1 MHALL
6 AASRDHGSPSKSARL
21 AATTWAL
28 VVALTTCG
36 AAQAGDWPQW
46 RGPNQN
52 GVSEERGLV
61 SEWNPKGGEG
71 SNLVWRNP
79 ALGGRSTPVVLGD
92 KLYTLVRDKPGT
104 ELEGEKVVCADAATG
119 EVLWEHRFNVYLS
132 DVPDI
137 RVGWS
142 SVVADPATGRVYA
155 QGVCGYF
162 CCLEGADGKLVWSR
176 SLHEELGLIST
187 VGGRTN
193 FPLIYGDTVIA
204 SAVVVGWGDEP
215 KWGLLAKPAHRFM
228 AFDKSNGDLRWLS
241 GTSLAPYDTTYSTPF
256 IATLAGVPALV
267 FGSGDGGVWAL
278 QAGTGKPLWKCII
291 ARMGVNVSPVVD
303 AEGRVYAAHSEE
315 NPIGNT
321 MGAVLAIDGNAIGTL
336 EPNDQTGKELWKS
349 YQLMVGKS
357 SPLVLD
363 GRVYAITDFAK
374 LHVLD
379 AKTGKELSRK
389 ALGRVM
395 RASPLYANGKIYCIT
410 NAGEWYVLK
419 PAGDGVEVVHKLRL
433 KEEAD
438 ASPIAANGRLY
449 VTTGEAMYCLAKA
462 KRSKAPAP
470 PPVTPPAEP
479 TDKRVAQAQLVPWDS
494 LLPPGGKQR
503 YTVRLYNAAGQY
515 LRDAKPSKV
524 AFGVAGAGEITP
536 GGEYTAPADAGHQAS
551 LVLAEAEGVS
561 ARARVRVS
569 PPLPWSF
576 DFEDEA
582 GPPLTWVGGRVR
594 FVARSNKAGER
605 FLAKLSE
612 LPTRPGGPT
621 TKLGARSMMFMGD
634 ARLANYTVQADFQLQ
649 EGVSGEAAEPAKET
663 PGVVRESAIKLP
675 SAGVINSGYALSL
688 FGPNAE
694 LRLYSWPAHDRR
706 TQAVVPMAMRAGV
719 WYRLKLCVTPQPDGK
734 AALVQGK
741 AWVRGEPEPGDW
753 AVEFQDEAPN
763 LQGSPGLFGD
773 SKEAEFFVDNL
784 SVTPN

>member
-1 MHALL
+1 MQASVAANRGSGAPANSVWFSSACSGLIVAL
-6 AASRDHGSPSKSARL
+6 AA
-21 AATTWAL
+21 
-28 VVALTTCG
+28 CG
-36 AAQAGDWPQW
+36 VAQAGDWPMW
-46 RGPNQN
+46 RGPHQN
-52 GVSEERGLV
+52 SVSDERGLV
-61 SEWNPKGGEG
+61 DEWNPKGGPG

-119 EVLWEHRFNVYLS
+119 KVLWEHRFNVYLS

-137 RVGWS
+137 RVAWS

-193 FPLIYGDTVIA
+193 FPLLYGDTVIT

-228 AFDKSNGDLRWLS
+228 AFDKGTGELRWLS
-241 GTSLAPYDTTYSTPF
+241 GTSLAPYDTTYSTPS
-256 IATLAGVPALV
+256 IATLGGVPALV

-303 AEGRVYAAHSEE
+303 AKGRVYAAHSEE

-321 MGAVLAIDGNAIGTL
+321 MGAVVAIDGNAIGTL
-336 EPNDQTGKELWKS
+336 EVNDQTGKELWKS
-349 YQLMVGKS
+349 YQMMVGKS
-357 SPLVLD
+357 SPLVVD
-363 GRVYAITDFAK
+363 GRVYAINDFAK
-374 LHVLD
+374 LFVLD
-379 AKTGKELSRK
+379 ARTGKELSRK

-395 RASPLYANGKIYCIT
+395 RASPLYADGKIYCIT
-410 NAGEWYVLK
+410 NAGEWYILK
-419 PAGDGVEVVHKLRL
+419 PAGDGVKVVHKLRL
-433 KEEAD
+433 GEEAD
-438 ASPIAANGRLY
+438 ASPIAAGGRIY
-449 VTTGEAMYCLAKA
+449 VTTGDAIYCLAKD
-462 KRSKAPAP
+462 KLSKAAAPQPAAL
-470 PPVTPPAEP
+470 PAEP
-479 TDKRVAQAQLVPWDS
+479 TDKRVAQAQLVPWDT
-494 LLPPGGKQR
+494 LLGPGGKQK
-503 YTVRLYNAAGQY
+503 YTVRLFNAAGQY
-515 LRDAKPSKV
+515 LRDAESSKV
-524 AFGVAGAGEITP
+524 AFGVAGAGDITP
-536 GGEYTAPADAGHQAS
+536 QGEYTAPASAGHQAS
-551 LVLAEAEGVS
+551 LVLSEVEGVS
-561 ARARVRVS
+561 AQARVRVS

-594 FVARSNKAGER
+594 YVARKNEAGER
-605 FLAKLSE
+605 YLAKLSE

-634 ARLANYTVQADFQLQ
+634 AKLANYTVQADFQLQ
-649 EGVSGEAAEPAKET
+649 EGVSGESAGPANEPAAAT
-663 PGVVRESAIKLP
+663 RESAIKLP
-675 SAGVINSGYALSL
+675 SGGVINSGYALVM

-706 TQAVVPMAMRAGV
+706 TQAVEPMAMRAGV
-719 WYRLKLCVTPQPDGK
+719 WYRLKLSVTPQPDGK
-734 AALVQGK
+734 ATLVQGK
-741 AWVRGEPEPGDW
+741 AWLRGEPEPGEW
-753 AVEFQDEAPN
+753 AVEFQDDAPN
-763 LQGSPGLFGD
+763 RQGSPGLFGD
-773 SKEAEFFVDNL
+773 TKEAEFFVDNL